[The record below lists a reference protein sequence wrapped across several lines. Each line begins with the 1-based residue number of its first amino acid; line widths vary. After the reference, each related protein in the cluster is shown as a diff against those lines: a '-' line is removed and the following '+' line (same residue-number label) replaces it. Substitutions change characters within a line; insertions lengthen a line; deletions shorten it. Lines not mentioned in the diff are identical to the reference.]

1 MELSGS
7 EVSSVINFGSD
18 AEMPEDPI
26 EEPVYLGRKREKFYK
41 MILERG
47 EGIDKPGTID
57 EVTIRYCDF
66 SEDLSSKPFQT
77 LQLGQGHLADYIEK
91 GIVSMKK
98 NEAID
103 LHVPEAMTKSEAK
116 IIKIELINFIN
127 IHDLHADKMLF
138 KKVLEKSTQIDR
150 ISYKDEVKINLSII
164 QGDEL
169 LSEIL
174 DYELIVGVSIC
185 HEGLVEI
192 LTTMKETEY
201 SEITVKLEYFKEK
214 FMIDVKGNQDPIVR
228 IRVLKLVKLTD
239 IYVNGGFFK
248 KILSPGNNIS
258 PYPHSQIEFEYKAQW
273 DSQEIQGIMTAY
285 LDENQI
291 PSLWEDCLKQMK
303 EGEYSHIECF
313 PNDKSKNLKD
323 GLIENLN
330 IPSDTPVLYF
340 RLIRIISGSALYE
353 MEDEDKKIMAIRM
366 KAAGTSLFR
375 CNLFAKAIEKYDIG
389 LGVLNPVKDNL
400 DLFLD
405 LYTSLQLNVALSF
418 SKQKDYRN
426 CIIRCDRV
434 LEHNPKDIKTI
445 YRKASALKYMF
456 EYTQANEVFQ
466 KALDIS
472 REKGDMQ
479 AEKDI
484 LKELEQVK
492 ELEINYKKKEKKL
505 YAGLFK

>member
-7 EVSSVINFGSD
+7 EASSAINFGSD

-57 EVTIRYCDF
+57 EVTIRHCDF

-77 LQLGQGHLADYIEK
+77 LQLGQGNLPDYIEK

-98 NEAID
+98 NESID

-116 IIKIELINFIN
+116 IVKVELAHFIN
-127 IHDLHADKMLF
+127 IHDLHANGMLF

-150 ISYKDEVKINLSII
+150 ISYKDEVKINLYIT
-164 QGDEL
+164 QGDDKL
-169 LSEIL
+169 LEIL
-174 DYELIVGVSIC
+174 DYDLIVGVSAC

-201 SEITVKLEYFKEK
+201 SEITVKLDYFLKK
-214 FMIDVKGNQDPIVR
+214 FTIDAPGNQDPIVH

-248 KILSPGNNIS
+248 KILSPGSNVG
-258 PYPHSQIEFEYKAQW
+258 PYPHSQIEFEYKVQW
-273 DSQEIQGIMTAY
+273 DSEEIQGTMIAY
-285 LDENQI
+285 LDECQI

-303 EGEYSHIECF
+303 EGEYSQIECF
-313 PNDKSKNLKD
+313 PNEKSSNLRD

-330 IPSDTPVLYF
+330 IPSDTPILFFKIVK
-340 RLIRIISGSALYE
+340 IISGSALYE
-353 MEDEDKKIMAIRM
+353 MEDEDKKNMALRM
-366 KAAGTSLFR
+366 KTAGTSLFR

-389 LGVLNPVKDNL
+389 LGALNPVKDNL

-405 LYTSLQLNVALSF
+405 IYTSLQLNVALSF

-445 YRKASALKYMF
+445 YRKASALKCMF
-456 EYTQANEVFQ
+456 EYIQGAEVFQ
-466 KALDIS
+466 KALEIS
-472 REKGDMQ
+472 REKGDTQ

-484 LKELEQVK
+484 LKELEQIK
-492 ELEINYKKKEKKL
+492 ELEVKYKQKEKKL
-505 YAGLFK
+505 YSGLFK